1 MKKLKLRNIKARY
14 RYSVILLRE
23 LVRTDFKV
31 RYQGSVLGYLW
42 SLLRPLFLFVILY
55 VVFVY
60 FLKIGKGVP
69 HWPVALL
76 LGTVLWNFFA
86 EITNQGLRAVVSKGG
101 LLRKI
106 NFPKYVILFATSA
119 SALINLFFNLTI
131 VAVFMFIN
139 HVDFSWTILLLPVYV
154 LEILIFGLGLSFI
167 LSTLYVR
174 YRDMNF
180 IWEILM
186 QALFYGS
193 AILYPVSR
201 IVDAGHHLAQIL
213 LLNPVAQAVQ
223 DARYAVVS
231 HKLETL
237 NSITGPFLLSL
248 IPVAIVIIVF
258 ILGGWLFKRRSPS
271 FAEEA

>member
-1 MKKLKLRNIKARY
+1 MRSLKKIKQRY

-42 SLLRPLFLFVILY
+42 SLLRPLFLFIILY

-76 LGTVLWNFFA
+76 LGIVLWNFFA
-86 EITNQGLRAVVSKGG
+86 EMTNQGLRAVVSKGG
-101 LLRKI
+101 LIRKI

-119 SALINLFFNLTI
+119 SALINLAFNLAI
-131 VAVFMFIN
+131 VAVFMVIN
-139 HVDFSWTILLLPVYV
+139 HVELSWTVLMLPLYI
-154 LEILIFGLGLSFI
+154 LEIFVFGLGLSFI
-167 LSTLYVR
+167 LSTLYVKF
-174 YRDMNF
+174 RDMNF
-180 IWEILM
+180 VWEILM

-193 AILYPVSR
+193 AILYPVSH
-201 IVDAGHHLAQIL
+201 IIEKSHLAAQIL

-223 DARYAVVS
+223 DARNVTVS
-231 HKLETL
+231 PQLDTL
-237 NSITGPFLLSL
+237 NSITGPFMYAF
-248 IPVAIVIIVF
+248 IPIVLVVIVF
-258 ILGGWLFKRRSPS
+258 IFGGWLFKRRSSS

>member
-1 MKKLKLRNIKARY
+1 MRSLKKIKQRY

-86 EITNQGLRAVVSKGG
+86 EITNQGLRAIVSKGG
-101 LLRKI
+101 LIRKI

-139 HVDFSWTILLLPVYV
+139 HVDFSWTILMLPVYV

-201 IVDAGHHLAQIL
+201 IADAGHHLAQIL

-237 NSITGPFLLSL
+237 NSITGPFLYSM
-248 IPVAIVIIVF
+248 IPIVIVVLVF
-258 ILGGWLFKRRSPS
+258 VLGGWLFKRRSPS